1 MKPITLARMDC
12 KQVCE
17 EIGDFVNAAVLETGS
32 SGCVVGLSGGV
43 DSSTAAA
50 LIKNGFDRHNT
61 KLAKR
66 DPKLELVGYIL
77 PSGINRTQDEGDA
90 ESVAAFLGVR
100 YEIHRIEKLVESYN
114 STNPEAFDS
123 NFHKGN
129 MIARIRANV
138 LSTKAATE
146 NKTLAGTGNKD
157 EDFGIGYYT
166 LFGDGA
172 VHISPIAGL
181 PKRLVREMAAY
192 LGLDKQI
199 IQREPT
205 AGLEPGQSDFKDLGY
220 DYDVVELITAGLEQ
234 GFYKKALGQH
244 EQIVPLIEKQIKQY
258 NKTYGSSKFT
268 SVHEVVEDVMERH
281 QQAKRKM
288 KILSPPTPRITLSYE
303 NLSEAFL

>member
-1 MKPITLARMDC
+1 MEPIRLARMDC

-17 EIGDFVNAAVLETGS
+17 EIGDFVIETVLETGS
-32 SGCVVGLSGGV
+32 TGCVIGLSGGV

-50 LIKNGFDRHNT
+50 LIKNGFERHNA
-61 KLAKR
+61 KLAKQ
-66 DPKLELVGYIL
+66 DQKLELVGYIL
-77 PSGINRTQDEGDA
+77 PSVINRTQDERDA
-90 ESVAAFLGVR
+90 ESVAEYLDIR
-100 YEIHRIEKLVESYN
+100 YETHRIEKLVESYK

-123 NFHKGN
+123 HFHKGN
-129 MIARIRANV
+129 MISRIRANV

-157 EDFGIGYYT
+157 EDVGIGYYT

-234 GFYKKALGQH
+234 GFSKKALGEH

-258 NKTYGSSKFT
+258 KKIYDRAKFT
-268 SVHEVVEDVMERH
+268 SVQKVVEDVLKRH
-281 QQAKRKM
+281 QQAKEKM
-288 KILSPPTPRITLSYE
+288 KILSPPTPRITLSYD
-303 NLSEAFL
+303 